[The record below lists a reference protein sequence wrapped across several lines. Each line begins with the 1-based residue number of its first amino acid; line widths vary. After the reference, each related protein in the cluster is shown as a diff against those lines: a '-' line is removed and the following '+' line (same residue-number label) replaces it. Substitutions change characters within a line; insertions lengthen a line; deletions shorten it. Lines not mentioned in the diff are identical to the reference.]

1 MTDTTPTHAPTAE
14 HAPDFP
20 MKRAQGCPFD
30 PPPSLLALREQGPLV
45 KVRLFDGSTPWL
57 LTRHA
62 DQKSVLADSRFSADI
77 NQPGYPKQ
85 APVKGR
91 VRLSLPGMD
100 DPEHA
105 QLRRMISG
113 AFSLKRVEAMRP
125 AVQQL
130 VDGFIDDML
139 AGPNPVDLVEAL
151 ALPVP
156 SLVICE
162 LLGVPYEDHDFFQVN
177 SKTMILKSSTLDER
191 QAAHQSLIEYLNGLL
206 GKKLDTPE
214 DDLLSGLAERVRN
227 GELPRQEAAELGV
240 LLLLGGHETTSNMIA
255 LGTLLLLQHPE
266 QLERL
271 RTTEDPQLIVSAVEE
286 LLRYLTITHT
296 GRRRVALE
304 DVEIAGGIIRA
315 GEGVIAPSDA
325 ANRDP
330 EAFPDPDRL
339 DIERSARHHQAFGAG
354 THHCLGQPL
363 ARLELQVVYGTL
375 YRRIPTLRLATDLEK
390 VPFKHD
396 GFIYGV
402 HELPVTW

>member
-1 MTDTTPTHAPTAE
+1 MTDTTHTHAAAAE
-14 HAPDFP
+14 QAPQFP
-20 MKRAQGCPFD
+20 MQRAEGCPFD
-30 PPPSLLALREQGPLV
+30 PPPGLLALRELGPLV
-45 KVRLFDGSTPWL
+45 KVRLFDDSTPWL
-57 LTRHA
+57 VTRHA
-62 DQKSVLADSRFSADI
+62 DQKSVLADPRFSADI
-77 NQPGYPKQ
+77 NHPGYPKQ

-100 DPEHA
+100 DPDHA
-105 QLRRMISG
+105 RLRRMISG
-113 AFSLKRVEAMRP
+113 AFSVKRVEAMRP
-125 AVQQL
+125 AIQEL
-130 VDGFIDDML
+130 VDGFIDRLL
-139 AGPNPVDLVEAL
+139 AGPKPVDLVEAL

-162 LLGVPYEDHDFFQVN
+162 LLGVPYEDHDFFQTN
-177 SKTMILKSSTLDER
+177 SKIIILRSSSLDER
-191 QAAHQSLIEYLNGLL
+191 MAAQQKLIEYLDGLI
-206 GKKLDTPE
+206 GKKLATPE
-214 DDLLSGLAERVRN
+214 DDLLSALAERVRN

-255 LGTLLLLQHPE
+255 LGTLLLLEYPE

-271 RTTEDPQLIVSAVEE
+271 RTNDDPQLVVSAVEE
-286 LLRYLTITHT
+286 LLRYLTVAHT

-304 DVEIAGGIIRA
+304 DVDIAGQTVRA
-315 GEGVIAPSDA
+315 GEGVIMPSDV

-330 EAFPDPDRL
+330 EAFPDPGRL

-375 YRRIPTLRLATDLEK
+375 YRRIPTLRLATDLGK
-390 VPFKHD
+390 IPFKHD